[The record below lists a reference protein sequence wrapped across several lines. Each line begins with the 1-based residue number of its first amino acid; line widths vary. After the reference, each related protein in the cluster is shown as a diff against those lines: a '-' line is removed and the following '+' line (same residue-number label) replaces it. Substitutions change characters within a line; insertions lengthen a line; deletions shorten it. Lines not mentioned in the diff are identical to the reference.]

1 MPPSPLPPP
10 IKRGGIKT
18 LTPCP
23 LFFILSLMNKFN
35 RIYRELSIA
44 LDGLKKGFFEIAITA
59 SENTQV
65 AKLIFRIYEL
75 EKKLEKLYVE
85 AGKTVYDLRNHPVT
99 EIMDSKDV
107 REYLSRIK
115 IIQQEIIALEK
126 ETNLLRE
133 EGIKSKLDEL
143 KQYMRRGGFA
153 IDKLT
158 VEKNSEAE
166 GKEIG
171 GLLLPARVIIIAV
184 VHHNMLI
191 IPENDLHL
199 FEGDD
204 VFILASSDRIKDVT
218 SIFSRR
224 QGQT

>member
-1 MPPSPLPPP
+1 M
-10 IKRGGIKT
+10 
-18 LTPCP
+18 
-23 LFFILSLMNKFN
+23 
-35 RIYRELSIA
+35 SIA

-75 EKKLEKLYVE
+75 EKKLEKLNVE
-85 AGKTVYDLRNHPVT
+85 TGKTVYELRNHPVT
-99 EIMDSKDV
+99 EIMDNKDV

-115 IIQQEIIALEK
+115 IIQQDIIALEK

-153 IDKLT
+153 IDRLT

-171 GLLLPARVIIIAV
+171 GLLLPSRVIIIAV
-184 VHHNMLI
+184 IHHNMLI
-191 IPENDLHL
+191 IPENDLQL
-199 FEGDD
+199 LEGDD
-204 VFILASSDRIKDVT
+204 VFILASSDRVKDIT
-218 SIFSRR
+218 SIFRR
-224 QGQT
+224 TQGQT